1 MGLRASRSGLSET
14 HPEWS
19 NSSILEFPSGRRSW
33 GGASRD
39 VTDRLMEVASGELVE
54 RVAMLGRTAPLKGGG
69 PTVRVGRRAYAVGDV
84 HGRLDLLDDLLRRIE
99 ADNAS
104 RQHARVTIVF
114 LGDLIDRGPESA
126 QVVERLRRYRP
137 NFAKTVFLMGNHEEV
152 LLRILSGET
161 RLLADWLRFGGAECA
176 RSYGIDPKQ
185 LETLGSASALKL
197 LRQAIPK
204 EHAKF
209 LASFVDTA
217 SFGSYLFV
225 HAGIRPGVPLSH
237 QQPQDL
243 RWIRLPFLDDEADH
257 GCVVVHGH
265 TITEAVDERENRI
278 GVDTGAYRTGVLT
291 ALGVEADE
299 RWFLQTGSAEVSQD
313 EGRRVAKYQHA

>member
-1 MGLRASRSGLSET
+1 M
-14 HPEWS
+14 
-19 NSSILEFPSGRRSW
+19 EFPGVRRSW
-33 GGASRD
+33 AALSGD
-39 VTDRLMEVASGELVE
+39 VLNRRMEVASDELLDGAV
-54 RVAMLGRTAPLKGGG
+54 VLGRTTPLKGGA
-69 PTVRVGRRAYAVGDV
+69 PTVPAGRRAYAVGDV

-99 ADNAS
+99 ADNA
-104 RQHARVTIVF
+104 ARPPARATIVF

-137 NFAKTVFLMGNHEEV
+137 TFAKPVFLMGNHEEV

-161 RLLADWLRFGGAECA
+161 RLLADWLRFGGADCA
-176 RSYGIDPKQ
+176 RSYGVDPHEM
-185 LETLGSASALKL
+185 ETVGGASAVKI

-209 LASFVDTA
+209 LESFVDTA
-217 SFGSYLFV
+217 SFGKYLFV

-243 RWIRLPFLDDEADH
+243 RWIRLPFLDDETDH
-257 GCVVVHGH
+257 GCIVVHGH

-278 GVDTGAYRTGVLT
+278 GLDTGAYRTGVLT
-291 ALGVEADE
+291 ALGLEAKE
-299 RWFLQTGSAEVSQD
+299 RWFLQTGTKEKATGPGD
-313 EGRRVAKYQHA
+313 RVAKYQHA